1 VSAEV
6 VPHARRSGALPSAR
20 HRTRYFV
27 ALAALVVAAVLV
39 VVATMGWDNP
49 LPFGSEGFWI
59 ISKMRV
65 NALVVIL
72 VVSVAQAVAT
82 IAFQTVTNNRILTP
96 SIMGFESLYRL
107 VQTLVVFVLGTA
119 GGVYLSGT
127 WQFVGQIVLMVT
139 FACVLYGLLLTGK
152 RADLHVT
159 LLIGLVRGGGLAA
172 LASFMERLLEP
183 SEFDILLAR
192 QIASISNAD
201 TSKLGIAIP
210 LVVACS
216 VAMFLFSGKLNVL
229 ALGRETAVNLG
240 LHHQRFVIGVLILVS
255 ILISVS
261 TALIGPMT
269 FFGFLVAML
278 TYQLADTF
286 DHKLLFPMAALL
298 GFVIFGGAYFVL
310 KHIFDAEGSVSIII
324 ELVGGLAFLIFI
336 LRKGRLA

>member
-1 VSAEV
+1 
-6 VPHARRSGALPSAR
+6 
-20 HRTRYFV
+20 
-27 ALAALVVAAVLV
+27 
-39 VVATMGWDNP
+39 
-49 LPFGSEGFWI
+49 
-59 ISKMRV
+59 
-65 NALVVIL
+65 
-72 VVSVAQAVAT
+72 
-82 IAFQTVTNNRILTP
+82 
-96 SIMGFESLYRL
+96 
-107 VQTLVVFVLGTA
+107 
-119 GGVYLSGT
+119 
-127 WQFVGQIVLMVT
+127 MVT

-159 LLIGLVRGGGLAA
+159 LLIGLVLGGGLAA

>member
-1 VSAEV
+1 
-6 VPHARRSGALPSAR
+6 
-20 HRTRYFV
+20 
-27 ALAALVVAAVLV
+27 
-39 VVATMGWDNP
+39 
-49 LPFGSEGFWI
+49 
-59 ISKMRV
+59 
-65 NALVVIL
+65 
-72 VVSVAQAVAT
+72 
-82 IAFQTVTNNRILTP
+82 
-96 SIMGFESLYRL
+96 
-107 VQTLVVFVLGTA
+107 
-119 GGVYLSGT
+119 
-127 WQFVGQIVLMVT
+127 VGQIVLMVT

-159 LLIGLVRGGGLAA
+159 LLIGLVLGGGLAA

-269 FFGFLVAML
+269 FFGFLVATL
-278 TYQLADTF
+278 AYQLAGTH
-286 DHKLLFPMAALL
+286 DHRLLLPVGVLL
-298 GFVIFGGAYFVL
+298 GFVVLAGAYFVMN
-310 KHIFDAEGSVSIII
+310 HVFYAQGVVSILI
-324 ELVGGLAFLIFI
+324 ELIGGTVFLVVI
-336 LRKGRLA
+336 LRKGRL